1 MSVDYLFNYR
11 GIIFKS
17 AAETME
23 VNLRWTVSEVLTMNL
38 PDSFYIALCMT
49 ILLVGAVYW
58 VWTQIQYVQRK
69 VNVLENI
76 VYELKTLCSRPPDSG
91 PIAPTQYPPAP
102 SSVLG
107 EDEDLLHERLSA
119 EVATYAPVQEGG
131 SVPAMEIAE
140 IADIREV
147 PQFATH
153 VAEVAEVAEIAEVA
167 EVAEVADVTEV
178 AEVAEAVPDFSEP
191 VFDMGHYVTQ
201 ATEVTDV
208 TEDLQPGGVGSGVV
222 PPSIQSSLD
231 TMTIKELRRL
241 AQQKGISGANEMR
254 KKELIEAIRAVPIES
269 FLE

>member
-1 MSVDYLFNYR
+1 MSVDYC
-11 GIIFKS
+11 
-17 AAETME
+17 AETMQL
-23 VNLRWTVSEVLTMNL
+23 NLRWTVSEVHIMNL

-119 EVATYAPVQEGG
+119 EVAAYTPVQGGG
-131 SVPAMEIAE
+131 SVPAMDITEIT
-140 IADIREV
+140 DLHEV
-147 PQFATH
+147 PQFSAM
-153 VAEVAEVAEIAEVA
+153 AEVAHVAEVA
-167 EVAEVADVTEV
+167 EVAEVADV
-178 AEVAEAVPDFSEP
+178 AEIPVVAEAVPDFSEP

-201 ATEVTDV
+201 TASVADV
-208 TEDLQPGGVGSGVV
+208 AEDLQPGGVGSGVV